1 MGGLRDVLAAGIE
14 IAVLAFAIYVL
25 LRFVRATR
33 GSGFVRGLLIL
44 FVFFAV
50 VLRLAIELFGLQ
62 RLEFVYG
69 GSLSTLVIVAAIL
82 FQPELRRGIARLGE
96 HPLVQR
102 FSGSSPTETVGEV
115 GRAVA
120 WLSQNRLGAL
130 LAFEREDSLETYV
143 EGGVVLDARVD
154 RLLLESIFQRT
165 SPLHDGA
172 VVLRRERV
180 AAAACLFPLSDNP
193 ELSKSL
199 GTRHRAALGLTEET
213 DAVAVVVSEESGA
226 ISLAVRGKLEPLE
239 GVHDLEG
246 ELRRAILGR
255 RRRVEARV
263 VPAPVA

>member
-1 MGGLRDVLAAGIE
+1 MSGIRDLLAAGIE

-25 LRFVRATR
+25 LRFLRATR

-50 VLRLAIELFGLQ
+50 VLRLAIDLFGLP

-69 GSLSTLVIVAAIL
+69 GSLSTLVLVLAIL

-102 FSGSSPTETVGEV
+102 FTGSSPAGTVAEV
-115 GRAVA
+115 CRSVA
-120 WLSQNRLGAL
+120 WLSLHRLGAL

-143 EGGVVLDARVD
+143 HGGVGLDARVD
-154 RLLLESIFQRT
+154 HLLLESIFQRW

-180 AAAACLFPLSDNP
+180 AAAACLFPLSENP
-193 ELSKSL
+193 ELSKRL

-213 DAVAVVVSEESGA
+213 DAVAVVVSEETGA
-226 ISLAVRGKLEPLE
+226 ISLSLRGRLEPIE
-239 GVHDLEG
+239 GVSVLER
-246 ELRRAILGR
+246 ELRRALRGGR
-255 RRRVEARV
+255 REAPAAA
-263 VPAPVA
+263 VPAPVS

>member
-1 MGGLRDVLAAGIE
+1 VRDLLAAGIE

-25 LRFVRATR
+25 LRFVRSTR
-33 GSGFVRGLLIL
+33 GSGFVRGLSIL

-50 VLRLAIELFGLQ
+50 VLRLAIDLLGLP

-69 GSLSTLVIVAAIL
+69 GSLSTLVLVLAII

-102 FSGSSPTETVGEV
+102 FAGSSPTGTIGEV
-115 GRAVA
+115 CRAVA
-120 WLSQNRLGAL
+120 WLAHHRRGAL

-143 EGGVVLDARVD
+143 EGGVALDARVD
-154 RLLLESIFQRT
+154 HLLLESIFQKT

-180 AAAACLFPLSDNP
+180 AAAACLFPLSENP
-193 ELSKSL
+193 EISKRL

-213 DAVAVVVSEESGA
+213 DAVAILVSEETGG
-226 ISLAVRGKLEPLE
+226 ISLSFRGKLEPVPSVSALE
-239 GVHDLEG
+239 RE
-246 ELRRAILGR
+246 LGR
-255 RRRVEARV
+255 ALWGARPEV
-263 VPAPVA
+263 PVPAVPATVP